1 MHMLSKR
8 FVAMALTL
16 LMLLTGISAFA
27 AGNSVE
33 LDAVNAEYLPSDI
46 VIIKGNTDLPL
57 LTLTLVNPR
66 GGVSYIR
73 NISKDDLS
81 SGIYLQIP
89 EDAILGTYTIRVE
102 NAAYN
107 VKSELTFEVK
117 EEIEERVVLE
127 GLKQDYLRGEVIT
140 VKGRSEFPLLV
151 LNIINSKG
159 TSVYFR
165 NIKDTDLA
173 SGINIVADGNLVV
186 GEYTL
191 VVGYGTYRVA
201 KKINIYQKKL
211 ASVETFET
219 TLPAG
224 TTLEDMIAA
233 LPSELDAT
241 FYEIV
246 DGEGQESAGKVNV
259 GEWSLVGDFE
269 EGAEA
274 YEFEADIVQEAGVLY
289 GDLTKAQAVV
299 TLVESG
305 IEVDYIE
312 EVQLTAPVGT
322 SLEDVISMLPDKVT
336 AVLVNE
342 ETVELEVEG
351 WELAEG
357 EEYDANTPGEY
368 TFVAPVKEKEG
379 VVLGENTTATAKVT
393 LIELEVVA
401 IEEIETL
408 ILPVGTT
415 LETVI
420 SKLPTRINATLNT
433 DEVVVLELENWQCPN
448 YDKNKAGEYKFTA
461 TVKEVEGIKLGEF
474 TQAQAVVTLVESG
487 IEVDYIEEVQ
497 LTAPVGTSLEDVISM
512 LPDKVTAVLVNEE
525 TVELEVEG
533 WELAEGEE
541 YDANTPGE
549 YTFVAPVKEKEGVVL
564 GENTTAT
571 AKVTLIELEVVA
583 IEEIETLILPVGTT
597 LETVISKL
605 PTRINAT
612 LNTDEVVVLE
622 LENWQCPNYDKNKAG
637 EYKFT
642 ATVKEVEGIKLGEFT
657 QVEATVILQK
667 ASGKVAEI
675 ETIYR
680 IAQVGATLEDILG
693 ILPNKV
699 NAKLESGETIQLVVG
714 DWTSEDF
721 EEGKE
726 GTFTFEA
733 PVSEIPGVELGDNT
747 KATAYVVIASQFK
760 VIAVEELEDYYPVE
774 KGKSVEYVKNNVL
787 PQSIKVTVVNAN
799 SENNDDAVE
808 IDVDVEWRE
817 ANKWQPSYTKD
828 TQTFVGTL
836 KYPDYVVAGKAFE
849 TVRAYVW
856 VEVPLQSVS
865 VSSSMTVYVNSTKA
879 ITVKYTPNDASKVS
893 VTYTSRN
900 PSIATVNSKGE
911 VRGVKAGTANIDVV
925 VKDNTKLGGET
936 FTKTVKVTVKSATSA
951 GGGGD
956 SGRPYIDLT
965 DGGISR
971 KAQFKDLATV
981 PWAQDAITKL
991 YEAGVIEGRTA
1002 EVFDPNSLVTRAEF
1016 LTMLTKA
1023 VGVYNQNATTDKFS
1037 DVRPGAWYM
1046 SYIASAVAAGIVQ
1059 GYEDGTFRPDQN
1071 ITRQEMAVMVYRAA
1085 KVTGIQLTAIR
1096 AQDVFTDDG
1105 QIADWAK
1112 EAVYE
1117 MQKAGIING
1126 MGDGTFAPLQNATRA
1141 QAAVMIYGVY
1151 SKKQK

>member
-289 GDLTKAQAVV
+289 GDLTK
-299 TLVESG
+299 
-305 IEVDYIE
+305 
-312 EVQLTAPVGT
+312 
-322 SLEDVISMLPDKVT
+322 
-336 AVLVNE
+336 
-342 ETVELEVEG
+342 
-351 WELAEG
+351 
-357 EEYDANTPGEY
+357 
-368 TFVAPVKEKEG
+368 
-379 VVLGENTTATAKVT
+379 
-393 LIELEVVA
+393 
-401 IEEIETL
+401 
-408 ILPVGTT
+408 
-415 LETVI
+415 
-420 SKLPTRINATLNT
+420 
-433 DEVVVLELENWQCPN
+433 
-448 YDKNKAGEYKFTA
+448 
-461 TVKEVEGIKLGEF
+461 
-474 TQAQAVVTLVESG
+474 AQAVVTLVESG